1 MGLALKVVV
10 VFFSCTLIT
19 TLKTP
24 TTLSNEWIES
34 TFAALCNCNN
44 YKNLLQFPPFPC
56 ITSSWDF
63 FQTINTFPCPPTNL
77 HSSSTQQFNSITL
90 FLSPLSLFY
99 LPIPSTSPPI
109 IKLSFKDNPSLSL
122 FLSLIYNE
130 PLWSIPTYTKIMLL
144 MVPELVICHT

>member
-1 MGLALKVVV
+1 MNELKAPLLHFVIAIIIKIYCNFLLSLALLLLGI
-10 VFFSCTLIT
+10 FSKQLI
-19 TLKTP
+19 L
-24 TTLSNEWIES
+24 
-34 TFAALCNCNN
+34 
-44 YKNLLQFPPFPC
+44 FPA
-56 ITSSWDF
+56 
-63 FQTINTFPCPPTNL
+63 PPTNL